1 MYAPKFCGLDLVPNP
16 SSDTSKLFYTQHYR
30 TRSEALTTALVISE
44 KDKAIASSLLST
56 LIIRMHGKIK
66 RGESTVNIK
75 AAFATTGV

>member
-44 KDKAIASSLLST
+44 KDKAIASSLLSM
-56 LIIRMHGKIK
+56 LIVLHGKIK
-66 RGESTVNIK
+66 CDDTLQTLAHNR
-75 AAFATTGV
+75 